1 MIACDPLVAISSPV
15 DFVLS
20 YQTCSAYQE
29 VICTNSVLTELS
41 VTYWNN
47 KKKMLEQKH
56 RGSCMYHLHFLYT
69 CAHSALVF
77 RKIRTVNSGYIR

>member
-1 MIACDPLVAISSPV
+1 MIAYDQLVAISSPV

-29 VICTNSVLTELS
+29 VICTNSAITELS

-47 KKKMLEQKH
+47 EKKN
-56 RGSCMYHLHFLYT
+56 C
-69 CAHSALVF
+69 
-77 RKIRTVNSGYIR
+77 

>member
-1 MIACDPLVAISSPV
+1 MTAYVPFVAISSPV

-29 VICTNSVLTELS
+29 VIYTNSALTELS

-47 KKKMLEQKH
+47 EK
-56 RGSCMYHLHFLYT
+56 
-69 CAHSALVF
+69 
-77 RKIRTVNSGYIR
+77 NW